1 MDGQAPSEPAQLTAG
16 QAIAAPAL
24 QTSGC
29 PACAAAAR
37 TLARPALSGYIYAVG
52 RIAPR
57 FPRPS
62 VEKELAQVMRASD
75 TRNLT
80 DAQALRRAVVGLAS
94 SGGNFS
100 YAVNCPGYSCVPVTN
115 VIALSEDDGLTCVK
129 SKYSEECTV
138 TEGSC

>member
-1 MDGQAPSEPAQLTAG
+1 MDGQAPSEPAQLTSG
-16 QAIAAPAL
+16 QVIAAPAL

-29 PACAAAAR
+29 QACAAAAR

-80 DAQALRRAVVGLAS
+80 DAQALRRVLLDRQNRYLVRQLCWVMTIQGMDTYIVTPSDPVDFELLT
-94 SGGNFS
+94 GCLRPEPNFI
-100 YAVNCPGYSCVPVTN
+100 TQ
-115 VIALSEDDGLTCVK
+115 
-129 SKYSEECTV
+129 
-138 TEGSC
+138 